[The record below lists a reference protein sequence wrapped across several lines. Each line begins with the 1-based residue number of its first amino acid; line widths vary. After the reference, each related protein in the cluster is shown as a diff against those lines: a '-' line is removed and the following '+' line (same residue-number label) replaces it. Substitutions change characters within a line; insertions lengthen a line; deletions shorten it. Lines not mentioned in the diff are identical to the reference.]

1 MTTRQE
7 RLTALKNAVTE
18 WADLEVNQ
26 LEDDAAFLRSV
37 VTARTGSG
45 RLTDN
50 ITEFVSV
57 LTEEEVNAFL
67 EES

>member
-1 MTTRQE
+1 MTTRKE
-7 RLTALKNAVTE
+7 RLNALKNAVTE
-18 WADLEVNQ
+18 WADLEVRQ

-37 VTARTGSG
+37 VNARTGSG

-50 ITEFVSV
+50 VTEFASA
-57 LTEEEVNAFL
+57 LTEEEINAFL